1 MDTVLITG
9 STSSIGE
16 ELAIFLSYKFQIILS
31 GRDSNKLQNLL
42 SRMHGENHLIWV
54 CNFEEDNINES
65 FLKFLNESSVK
76 PNHFLH
82 LGGNFEVG
90 PIRLQR
96 KEKTARSFKINVFS
110 AIEIISVLSKK
121 QHKEYLK
128 NILFFSSIS
137 ALRGKAGFSVYSAA
151 KSSLIGL
158 TKSLSIELNP
168 IKVNCLVLGPIMT
181 NATSEIL
188 NVNFEDFNSNI
199 PLGIA
204 KPYVLNDWLDFLLE
218 KNNWMTGQELILDG
232 GATVL

>member
-16 ELAIFLSYKFQIILS
+16 EIAIFLSKKYRIILA
-31 GRDSNKLQNLL
+31 GRDSFKLHNLL
-42 SRMHGENHLIWV
+42 DRLHGDTHLIWV
-54 CNFEEDNINES
+54 CNFETDNVVDS
-65 FLKFLNESSVK
+65 LLKFLSESPFK

-82 LGGNFEVG
+82 LGGDFNVS
-90 PIRLQR
+90 PIRLQ
-96 KEKTARSFKINVFS
+96 KTEKIVRSFKINVIS
-110 AIEIISVLSKK
+110 AIEMLSILCRKEYK
-121 QHKEYLK
+121 QHIK

-137 ALRGKAGFSVYSAA
+137 AIRGKAGFSVYSAA

-181 NATSEIL
+181 SATNEIL
-188 NVNFEDFNSNI
+188 NVNFDDLNSHI

-204 KPYVLNDWLDFLLE
+204 TPSVLNDWLEFLIE
-218 KNNWMTGQELILDG
+218 KNNWMTGQELIIDG
-232 GATVL
+232 GATIL